1 MQKIEHLM
9 LEEGT
14 VAFHPMLGNSYQLNG
29 SSKMILQLL
38 KQHKT
43 KEAIIQTLLL
53 EYDVTYEELFI
64 DVSDFF
70 AKLKGYGLSE

>member
-1 MQKIEHLM
+1 MQKIQHLM

-14 VAFHPMLGNSYQLNG
+14 IAFHPMLGNSYQLNG
-29 SSKMILQLL
+29 TSKRILQLL

-43 KEAIIQTLLL
+43 KEGIIQTLLL

>member
-1 MQKIEHLM
+1 MQKIQQLM

-14 VAFHPMLGNSYQLNG
+14 IAFHPMLGNSYQLNG
-29 SSKMILQLL
+29 TSKRILQLL

-43 KEAIIQTLLL
+43 KDEIIQTLLL